1 MSYNDKRLKKGKKI
15 IANLNESEY
24 LGNVLNHLEGD
35 PLDKRFNLKKI
46 YSLSNDEYFE
56 LLDYEVGLFNS
67 LKGEVFDTSDP
78 KWKDTGQYE
87 FEFEIDSSQVIDA
100 AAPKSEIVLFTQKN
114 ITVNVD
120 VDVTGTVF
128 LGSTMINNP
137 GRDWELREAIQNR
150 SMGHI
155 IVSEI
160 RDIIYELLE
169 QRLPLLINLETLDI
183 CDIKIDWVTKLSNNK
198 GNVNEAVF
206 INPSVDNKDFLEYVY
221 NDLVE
226 NTKWRDAS
234 FSNIDLYDGKC
245 KSLQVGINW
254 STNPPSFS
262 YIPVCLQNYLTDT
275 WGLTYEEMKELF
287 WGRYDKH
294 IINMKL
300 IRHQPYNLIES
311 KEGIDKD
318 FLDKVV
324 NNLIIETKP
333 TSEKHASVITPF
345 FVDGGGSYWILT
357 AHRCRE
363 IGIVHPE
370 NYMVPSIISNH
381 LKDVYSLRTI
391 KEMEYV
397 MGKYYFNIYNKYFRK
412 FFDNTMNESSVT
424 FGGNENFLNKMVDFM
439 VDDTE
444 LVELDEQ
451 PYIRIKFPF
460 IKYSGRKL
468 PHSWYE
474 AVPRFPFID
483 GVVDN
488 YGLTNDEAEYVLEKY
503 SDKLRSK
510 VFSIRK
516 EISDRVIS
524 QF

>member
-24 LGNVLNHLEGD
+24 LGNILNHLEGD

-56 LLDYEVGLFNS
+56 LLDYEVSLFNS

-183 CDIKIDWVTKLSNNK
+183 CDIKIDWVTKLSNVDKNI
-198 GNVNEAVF
+198 NEG
-206 INPSVDNKDFLEYVY
+206 FL
-221 NDLVE
+221 
-226 NTKWRDAS
+226 
-234 FSNIDLYDGKC
+234 
-245 KSLQVGINW
+245 
-254 STNPPSFS
+254 
-262 YIPVCLQNYLTDT
+262 
-275 WGLTYEEMKELF
+275 
-287 WGRYDKH
+287 
-294 IINMKL
+294 
-300 IRHQPYNLIES
+300 ES
-311 KEGIDKD
+311 KEDIGKD

-324 NNLIIETKP
+324 NNLISETKP
-333 TSEKHASVITPF
+333 TSEKHVSVITPF

-397 MGKYYFNIYNKYFRK
+397 MSKYYFNIYNKYFRK

-451 PYIRIKFPF
+451 PYMRIKFPF

-468 PHSWYE
+468 PHLWFE
-474 AVPRFPFID
+474 AVPRFPFIE

-488 YGLTNDEAEYVLEKY
+488 YGLTDDEAEYVLEKY
-503 SDKLRSK
+503 SDKLRSR

-516 EISDRVIS
+516 EISDRVNN
-524 QF
+524 

>member
-24 LGNVLNHLEGD
+24 LGNILNHLEGD

-56 LLDYEVGLFNS
+56 LLDYEVSLFNS

-183 CDIKIDWVTKLSNNK
+183 CDIKIDWVTKLSNVDKNI
-198 GNVNEAVF
+198 NEG
-206 INPSVDNKDFLEYVY
+206 FL
-221 NDLVE
+221 
-226 NTKWRDAS
+226 
-234 FSNIDLYDGKC
+234 
-245 KSLQVGINW
+245 
-254 STNPPSFS
+254 
-262 YIPVCLQNYLTDT
+262 
-275 WGLTYEEMKELF
+275 
-287 WGRYDKH
+287 
-294 IINMKL
+294 
-300 IRHQPYNLIES
+300 ES
-311 KEGIDKD
+311 KEDMGKD

-324 NNLIIETKP
+324 NNLISETKP
-333 TSEKHASVITPF
+333 TSEKHASAITPF

-397 MGKYYFNIYNKYFRK
+397 MSKYYFNIYNKYFRK

-439 VDDTE
+439 VGDTE

-451 PYIRIKFPF
+451 PYMRIKFPF

-468 PHSWYE
+468 PHLWFE
-474 AVPRFPFID
+474 AVPRFPFIE

-488 YGLTNDEAEYVLEKY
+488 YGLTDDEAEYVLEKY
-503 SDKLRSK
+503 SDKLRSR

-516 EISDRVIS
+516 EISDRVNN
-524 QF
+524 

>member
-24 LGNVLNHLEGD
+24 LGNILNHLEGD

-56 LLDYEVGLFNS
+56 LLDYEVSLFNS

-183 CDIKIDWVTKLSNNK
+183 CDIKIDWVTKLSNVDKNI
-198 GNVNEAVF
+198 NEG
-206 INPSVDNKDFLEYVY
+206 FL
-221 NDLVE
+221 
-226 NTKWRDAS
+226 
-234 FSNIDLYDGKC
+234 
-245 KSLQVGINW
+245 
-254 STNPPSFS
+254 
-262 YIPVCLQNYLTDT
+262 
-275 WGLTYEEMKELF
+275 
-287 WGRYDKH
+287 
-294 IINMKL
+294 
-300 IRHQPYNLIES
+300 ES
-311 KEGIDKD
+311 KEDMGKD

-324 NNLIIETKP
+324 NNLISETKP

-397 MGKYYFNIYNKYFRK
+397 MSKYYFNIYNKYFRK

-451 PYIRIKFPF
+451 PYMRIKFPF

-468 PHSWYE
+468 PHLWFE
-474 AVPRFPFID
+474 AVPRFPFIE

-488 YGLTNDEAEYVLEKY
+488 YGLTDDEAEYVLEKY
-503 SDKLRSK
+503 SDKLRSR
-510 VFSIRK
+510 VLSIRK
-516 EISDRVIS
+516 EISDRVNN
-524 QF
+524 

>member
-24 LGNVLNHLEGD
+24 LGNILNHLEGD

-56 LLDYEVGLFNS
+56 LLDYEVSLFNS

-183 CDIKIDWVTKLSNNK
+183 CDIKIDWVTKLSNVDKNI
-198 GNVNEAVF
+198 NEG
-206 INPSVDNKDFLEYVY
+206 FL
-221 NDLVE
+221 
-226 NTKWRDAS
+226 
-234 FSNIDLYDGKC
+234 
-245 KSLQVGINW
+245 
-254 STNPPSFS
+254 
-262 YIPVCLQNYLTDT
+262 
-275 WGLTYEEMKELF
+275 
-287 WGRYDKH
+287 
-294 IINMKL
+294 
-300 IRHQPYNLIES
+300 ES
-311 KEGIDKD
+311 KEDMGKD

-324 NNLIIETKP
+324 NNLISETKP
-333 TSEKHASVITPF
+333 TSEKHVSVITPF

-397 MGKYYFNIYNKYFRK
+397 MSKYYFNIYNKYFRK

-451 PYIRIKFPF
+451 PYMRIKFPF

-468 PHSWYE
+468 PHLWFE
-474 AVPRFPFID
+474 AVPRFPFIE

-488 YGLTNDEAEYVLEKY
+488 YGLTDDEAEYVLEKY
-503 SDKLRSK
+503 SDKLRSR

-516 EISDRVIS
+516 EISDRVNN
-524 QF
+524 

>member
-1 MSYNDKRLKKGKKI
+1 MGNNNKPYRNKGEK
-15 IANLNESEY
+15 LNESQY
-24 LGNVLNHLEGD
+24 VDKIINHVESDSIG
-35 PLDKRFNLKKI
+35 KRIELKKT

-56 LLDYEVGLFNS
+56 LLDYEVSLFNS

-78 KWKDTGQYE
+78 KWEDTGQYE
-87 FEFEIDSSQVIDA
+87 FEFEIDSSQVIDTV
-100 AAPKSEIVLFTQKN
+100 APKSEIVLFTQKN

-160 RDIIYELLE
+160 RDIIYDLLE
-169 QRLPLLINLETLDI
+169 QRLPLLLNLETLDV
-183 CDIKIDWVTKLSNNK
+183 CDIRIEWVTKLSNVDKNI
-198 GNVNEAVF
+198 NEGV
-206 INPSVDNKDFLEYVY
+206 L
-221 NDLVE
+221 
-226 NTKWRDAS
+226 
-234 FSNIDLYDGKC
+234 
-245 KSLQVGINW
+245 
-254 STNPPSFS
+254 
-262 YIPVCLQNYLTDT
+262 
-275 WGLTYEEMKELF
+275 
-287 WGRYDKH
+287 
-294 IINMKL
+294 
-300 IRHQPYNLIES
+300 ES
-311 KEGIDKD
+311 KEDVDKD

-324 NNLIIETKP
+324 NNLISETKP
-333 TSEKHASVITPF
+333 TSEKHVSVITPF
-345 FVDGGGSYWILT
+345 FVDGGVSNWILT

-397 MGKYYFNIYNKYFRK
+397 MDKYYFNIYNKYFRK
-412 FFDNTMNESSVT
+412 FFDNTMNESSTT

-444 LVELDEQ
+444 LVELEEQ

-460 IKYSGRKL
+460 IKYSSRRL
-468 PHSWYE
+468 PHKWYE
-474 AVPRFPFID
+474 AVPRFPFIE
-483 GVVDN
+483 GMVDN
-488 YGLTNDEAEYVLEKY
+488 YGLTDDESEYVLEKY

-516 EISDRVIS
+516 GISDRVNK
-524 QF
+524 